1 MSTNSKKSMA
11 WMTVLILF
19 GLVALFGGE
28 KWLILLIPA
37 ATLVWFGA
45 GSLLRSGRN

>member
-1 MSTNSKKSMA
+1 MG

-28 KWLILLIPA
+28 RWLVLLIPA

-45 GSLLRSGRN
+45 GSALRSGRSSSRN